1 MRRVLF
7 KRVLVCLVVA
17 AVSIVRSAAQLEAS
31 DPLSVE
37 DAERLLIREGFANI
51 RTLEEESRLVF
62 TLECDS

>member
-1 MRRVLF
+1 MIMRRVLF

-37 DAERLLIREGFANI
+37 DAERLLIR
-51 RTLEEESRLVF
+51 
-62 TLECDS
+62 